1 MYVCGVVECVSLW
14 NSLWSG
20 LVSCCRPSSA
30 VVAVALLPE
39 ACCHVCMYVWPT
51 GTEILLVVLFWR
63 PDLTLLLWLIGD
75 IVQKVSS
82 VFFRHTTCIQTGYHT
97 YIHIR
102 MRQLLARRVCMYV
115 CMYVCIYVQYGMWL
129 VSGASCAVWISLW
142 NSPFSSRRCFQGRS
156 TIVVCMY
163 GKVR

>member
-1 MYVCGVVECVSLW
+1 MYVVLWSVYLSGTACGLVWSRAAVPVRLWSLW
-14 NSLWSG
+14 R
-20 LVSCCRPSSA
+20 CFQRHA
-30 VVAVALLPE
+30 AMY
-39 ACCHVCMYVWPT
+39 VCMYVWPT

-142 NSPFSSRRCFQGRS
+142 NSPFSSRRCFQGALP
-156 TIVVCMY
+156 
-163 GKVR
+163 

>member
-20 LVSCCRPSSA
+20 LVWCCRPSSA

-115 CMYVCIYVQYGMWL
+115 CMYVCMACGWL
-129 VSGASCAVWISLW
+129 AALPVRCGYLSGTAPSLLVA
-142 NSPFSSRRCFQGRS
+142 SSRG
-156 TIVVCMY
+156 VLP
-163 GKVR
+163 